1 MEWSEISVTS
11 QKFSKQMPDLFRVTN
26 MGVKK
31 CLFKL
36 FTLNVCYS
44 ENQIEG
50 QQFGIICL
58 FWGFVWITET
68 ALHLVTRI
76 HSHPG
81 RDLDIFDYCI
91 RIAHQPLLA
100 SYKA

>member
-1 MEWSEISVTS
+1 M
-11 QKFSKQMPDLFRVTN
+11 
-26 MGVKK
+26 
-31 CLFKL
+31 
-36 FTLNVCYS
+36 
-44 ENQIEG
+44 NQLEG

-58 FWGFVWITET
+58 FWGFVLITET
-68 ALHLVTRI
+68 ALVTRI

-100 SYKA
+100 LYKA